1 MVSAVERSAA
11 AVILSGG
18 LSPESRNLPLPA
30 DLSAAARGD
39 KRAFGTY
46 QRLVKEK
53 RNGKDSE
60 CVFISMSGFP
70 FRFHVMRD
78 VGLCLAWRGRGS
90 RRIGTADPSSRFA
103 PSG

>member
-78 VGLCLAWRGRGS
+78 VGLCLAWRSRGN
-90 RRIGTADPSSRFA
+90 
-103 PSG
+103 